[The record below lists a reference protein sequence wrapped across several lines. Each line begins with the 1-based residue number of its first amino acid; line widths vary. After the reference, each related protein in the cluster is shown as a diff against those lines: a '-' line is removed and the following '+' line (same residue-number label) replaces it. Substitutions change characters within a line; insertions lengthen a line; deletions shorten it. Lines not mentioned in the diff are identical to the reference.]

1 MNPMLDPDLI
11 EYVDDA
17 TLLEAFAVVQQVPD
31 QDDRDVILAEMARR
45 KPGYAEYMRRTSML
59 VPWPPK
65 AP

>member
-45 KPGYAEYMRRTSML
+45 NLGAAAPKSTMRMALRS
-59 VPWPPK
+59 
-65 AP
+65 

>member
-31 QDDRDVILAEMARR
+31 PDDRDVILAEMARR
-45 KPGYAEYMRRTSML
+45 NLAVAAPKPAMRMALRT
-59 VPWPPK
+59 
-65 AP
+65 

>member
-45 KPGYAEYMRRTSML
+45 NLGAAASKPTMRMALRS
-59 VPWPPK
+59 
-65 AP
+65 